1 MPEYPIVEVIW
12 VDAEEVGQVGWND
25 LDEMLEEAAKPCPTV
40 KSVGYLEFV
49 SESHISLIRAFHS
62 EGCSTVEKI
71 PKRFIEDL
79 RYL

>member
-1 MPEYPIVEVIW
+1 
-12 VDAEEVGQVGWND
+12 
-25 LDEMLEEAAKPCPTV
+25 MLEEAAKPCPTV
-40 KSVGYLEFV
+40 KSVGYLAFV